1 MLSHQLPKLWLYS
14 WSRSKQNQLL
24 TQLIPLLVWLGIRLV
39 RVTASSFSRK
49 LEVHSDQRQKV
60 QLQWMWQAIVAARHH
75 QGLVL
80 GHLRKKTPD
89 PFSDSCQHCILGPTV
104 ALGKREPDNR
114 QGILV
119 TKTFLMQ
126 RASGSTN
133 EKARPSIKDNLI
145 THELRK
151 EVECFRILSRL

>member
-49 LEVHSDQRQKV
+49 LEVHSDQRQESATSMDV
-60 QLQWMWQAIVAARHH
+60 TSHRCSPPSPRAGSGPPLEEDSWSLLR
-75 QGLVL
+75 LVPALHL
-80 GHLRKKTPD
+80 GTNCSPGQK
-89 PFSDSCQHCILGPTV
+89 
-104 ALGKREPDNR
+104 
-114 QGILV
+114 GIQV

-151 EVECFRILSRL
+151 EVECFRILSML